1 MKNDTNNNQSTNTPL
16 SVGEGQG
23 ERLIYEALQAVKD
36 PEIPVISVV
45 DMGIITGVEVDE
57 KNNSAVVKMTPTF
70 VGCPA
75 INFMRDN
82 VKKTVEQL
90 GFDKV
95 EVMVDFEK
103 RWSSNLITETG
114 RKQLEQFRLSPPP
127 KHDGDVTSDLL
138 EHAKCPHCGST
149 NTTMN
154 SPFGPTLCRAL
165 HFCFDCKQGFEQFK
179 PV

>member
-1 MKNDTNNNQSTNTPL
+1 
-16 SVGEGQG
+16 
-23 ERLIYEALQAVKD
+23 
-36 PEIPVISVV
+36 
-45 DMGIITGVEVDE
+45 MGIITGVEVDE
-57 KNNSAVVKMTPTF
+57 ANDSAIVKMTPTF

-75 INFMRDN
+75 INYMQQQI
-82 VKKTVEQL
+82 KKIVEEL
-90 GFDKV
+90 GFNNVDV
-95 EVMVDFEK
+95 IVDFEK

-114 RKQLEQFRLSPPP
+114 RKQLEAFRLSPPP
-127 KHDGDVTSDLL
+127 KHNGDVTNELL
-138 EHAKCPHCGST
+138 EHAKCPNCGST

>member
-1 MKNDTNNNQSTNTPL
+1 MISIENI
-16 SVGEGQG
+16 SVIQQKVYG
-23 ERLIYEALQAVKD
+23 ALKSVKD

-57 KNNSAVVKMTPTF
+57 KNNSVIVKMTPTF

-75 INFMRDN
+75 IKHMQHE
-82 VKKTVEQL
+82 VQKTVEQL

-95 EVMVDFEK
+95 EVIVDFEK
-103 RWSSNLITETG
+103 RWSSNLITEVG
-114 RKQLEQFRLSPPP
+114 RKQLEDFRLSPPP
-127 KHDGDVTSDLL
+127 KHDGNITNELL
-138 EHAKCPHCGST
+138 AHAKCPHCGSI

-154 SPFGPTLCRAL
+154 SPFGATLCRAL

-179 PV
+179 PL